1 MDPLTPT
8 PAEGPPGS
16 KARSLRVL
24 IFAIL
29 LFGALLRVALFRDWP
44 PAGVGFE
51 EEEQGMAAGDL
62 VEGRGALSALAT
74 LAGQEQEQK
83 LPIGAATLSFAFLG
97 VGLRQL
103 RIPFLLSSL
112 LIAPLLS
119 LLLRRFVRPEI
130 EAVVLFLY
138 VVAWWPAAVSGVA
151 DEIFFTIPALL
162 LALLLYERFRETKSP
177 RTGFLLGVLSGV
189 LLLEYTAYR
198 AVGPLVFASLAAA
211 GTAEA
216 VRMAR
221 RDGRPVAS
229 VARAAFRGWAPGLAA
244 LVLSF
249 VVTAGF
255 LLKGSESRYL
265 FVEALQRHR
274 VHSQSAFARPA
285 GELLTFVGERLA
297 ETARNLGNLDETL
310 YFMRAPSLFDP
321 VTAAV
326 LGVSVLMAL
335 ATPRRRPNAL
345 VGTWT
350 LVFVGGAM
358 FLTGNINLYRY
369 SIVVPLLFLL
379 SGFGLEAAWERLGGS
394 RSRRLFLAVL
404 SIAAL
409 GAGVWNL
416 RVLFGTFIRDPEVR
430 ARWVFPSSAVAEWIR
445 RTPRDAPVVVVCPTD
460 DEGSLDSVDF
470 RSPSRRWLVAGRNVR
485 TFDLSEEWLPAPP
498 DVVSGGRGSGFY
510 YVFVH
515 FWDRDD
521 LVRKVMER
529 YPGARPAGTIDV
541 ERRLV
546 RIRTVFVPP
555 EKRDG

>member
-1 MDPLTPT
+1 LDPLTPT
-8 PAEGPPGS
+8 PADGPPGS
-16 KARSLRVL
+16 RPRAFRVL
-24 IFAIL
+24 ILAIL
-29 LFGALLRVALFRDWP
+29 LFGALIRVALFREWP

-51 EEEQGMAAGDL
+51 EEEQGTAAADL
-62 VEGRGALSALAT
+62 VEGKGALSALAT
-74 LAGQEQEQK
+74 LVGEEQEQK
-83 LPIGAATLSFAFLG
+83 LPIGAATLSFAYLG
-97 VGLRQL
+97 IGLRQL
-103 RIPFLLSSL
+103 RVPFLLSSL
-112 LIAPLLS
+112 LTAPLLS

-162 LALLLYERFRETKSP
+162 FVLLLYERFRETKSP
-177 RTGFLLGVLSGV
+177 RTGFALGVLSGV

-211 GTAEA
+211 GVAET
-216 VRMAR
+216 VRMAKP
-221 RDGRPVAS
+221 DGRPAATA
-229 VARAAFRGWAPGLAA
+229 ARKALRSWAPGLAA

-265 FVEALQRHR
+265 FVEGLLRHQAHR
-274 VHSQSAFARPA
+274 QSAFARSG
-285 GELLTFVGERLA
+285 GELLAFFPERLA
-297 ETARNLGNLDETL
+297 ETARNLGNLDESL

-321 VTAAV
+321 VTAVV
-326 LGVSVLMAL
+326 LGVSVLFAL

-358 FLTGNINLYRY
+358 FLPGNINLYRY

-379 SGFGLEAAWERLGGS
+379 SGFGLQATWERLRAP
-394 RSRRLFLAVL
+394 RSRQVLLAVL
-404 SIAAL
+404 SAAAL

-416 RVLFGTFIRDPEVR
+416 RQLFGTFVKDPEVR
-430 ARWVFPSSAVAEWIR
+430 ARWVLPSSAVAEWIR
-445 RTPRDAPVVVVCPTD
+445 HVPKDVPVLVVCPTD

-470 RSPSRRWLVAGRNVR
+470 RSPMRRWLVAGRNVR
-485 TFDLSEEWLPAPP
+485 TFGLSEEWLPAPP
-498 DVVSGGRGSGFY
+498 DVVAGARGSGFY

-521 LVRKVMER
+521 LVRKVRER
-529 YPGARPAGTIDV
+529 YPGARPAETIDV

>member
-1 MDPLTPT
+1 
-8 PAEGPPGS
+8 
-16 KARSLRVL
+16 L

-29 LFGALLRVALFRDWP
+29 LFGALIRVALFRDWP
-44 PAGVGFE
+44 PPGIGFE
-51 EEEQGMAAGDL
+51 EEEQGTAAADL
-62 VEGRGALSALAT
+62 LEGRGALSALAT
-74 LAGQEQEQK
+74 LAGEEQEQK
-83 LPIGAATLSFAFLG
+83 LPIGAATLSFAYLG
-97 VGLRQL
+97 IGLRQL
-103 RIPFLLSSL
+103 RVPFLLSSL

-177 RTGFLLGVLSGV
+177 RTGFVLGALSGV

-211 GTAEA
+211 GIAES

-221 RDGRPVAS
+221 HDGRPATT
-229 VARAAFRGWAPGLAA
+229 VAREALRRWVPGLAA
-244 LVLSF
+244 LGLTF
-249 VVTAGF
+249 VVMGGF
-255 LLKGSESRYL
+255 LLMGSESRYL
-265 FVEALQRHR
+265 FVEGLMRHR
-274 VHSQSAFARPA
+274 AHRLSAFARSG
-285 GELLTFVGERLA
+285 GELLAFFPQRLV

-321 VTAAV
+321 ATVV
-326 LGVSVLMAL
+326 VVGLSVLLAL

-350 LVFVGGAM
+350 LVFAGGAM

-369 SIVVPLLFLL
+369 SIVVPLFFLL
-379 SGFGLEAAWERLGGS
+379 SGFGLQVAWERLGGP
-394 RSRRLFLAVL
+394 RSRQLFLAVL
-404 SIAAL
+404 SAAAL

-416 RVLFGTFIRDPEVR
+416 HQLFGTFVKDPEVR
-430 ARWVFPSSAVAEWIR
+430 ARWVLPSSAVAEWIR
-445 RTPRDAPVVVVCPTD
+445 HTPKDAPVVVVCPTG

-470 RSPSRRWLVAGRNVR
+470 RSSMRRWLVAGRNVR
-485 TFDLSEEWLPAPP
+485 TFGYSEEWLPAPP
-498 DVVSGGRGSGFY
+498 EVVAGARGSGFY

-515 FWDRDD
+515 YWDRDD
-521 LVRKVMER
+521 LVRKVRER
-529 YPGARPAGTIDV
+529 YPGARPTETIDV
-541 ERRLV
+541 KSRLV

-555 EKRDG
+555 QKQDG